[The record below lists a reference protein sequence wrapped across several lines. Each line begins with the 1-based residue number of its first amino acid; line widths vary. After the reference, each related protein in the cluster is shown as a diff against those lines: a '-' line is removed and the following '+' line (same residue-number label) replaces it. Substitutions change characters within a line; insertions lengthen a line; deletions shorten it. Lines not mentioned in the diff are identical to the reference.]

1 LGLGEKPVT
10 AKQFED
16 LSVWQDARGLVS
28 VVYSVSKQ
36 PAFYTDYGLRDQI
49 RRAAVSTLSNI
60 AEGFERGSRKEFI
73 QFLNVAKA
81 SNAEVRAQL
90 YVALD
95 QKYVTE
101 TEFNSIQEST
111 MILSRKLSSFIR
123 YLERYSSNS
132 RTRKPSPEAR
142 PTFNLQPSTFNR

>member
-1 LGLGEKPVT
+1 MAT

-16 LSVWQDARGLVS
+16 LSVWQEARWLVS
-28 VVYSVSKQ
+28 TVYGMTKQ
-36 PAFYTDYGLRDQI
+36 RTFFADTGLREQI
-49 RRAAVSTLSNI
+49 RRAATSTLSNI

-95 QKYVTE
+95 QRYVNE
-101 TEFNSIQEST
+101 SDFNAARNSSLT
-111 MILSRKLSSFIR
+111 LSRRLSTFIR
-123 YLERYSSNS
+123 YLENYSENS
-132 RTRKPSPEAR
+132 RTRKGTPANR
-142 PTFNLQPSTFNR
+142 ATFNLQLSTFNSQS

>member
-1 LGLGEKPVT
+1 MAT

-16 LSVWQDARGLVS
+16 LSVWQEARRLVAA
-28 VVYSVSKQ
+28 VYSMTKQ
-36 PAFYTDYGLRDQI
+36 RKFYADIGLREQI
-49 RRAAVSTLSNI
+49 RHAATSTLSNI

-95 QKYVTE
+95 QHYVTE
-101 TEFNSIQEST
+101 LDFNATRELSLT
-111 MILSRKLSSFIR
+111 LSRRILTFIR
-123 YLERYSSNS
+123 YLQGYSQNS
-132 RTRKPSPEAR
+132 RTRQATPANPA
-142 PTFNLQPSTFNR
+142 TFNLQPSTFNSKS